1 MLHSRFLRVVV
12 LPALL
17 LLLAGLGLGCYY
29 ETNDDVSITLLLQGS
44 TAAAPVT
51 DLHLYFHGLARL
63 LAALY
68 QHWPTLPWYGLLLYA
83 LLYLAT
89 VLSFAVL
96 DKLLRGRLPG
106 PRITVVLVVFFALAW
121 LEHGLWFNYVRV
133 PVLLAGTALL
143 LAAQRPTRRRILA
156 LALLSLLLAWLIRPS
171 AALLGVAAA
180 GPGALWLAG
189 RRGASLV
196 GGALALLLLA
206 NGGLLLLRTPAGATY
221 RTLDVLKSNLNDYE
235 LYRPVPATPADS
247 LGLQAVAHWALGDS
261 TLVNAGL
268 FRRATRL
275 EAGYFL
281 TQVAPHKALAALSLL
296 GRDYFALLVLLTVGG
311 LLVARSRRYPQ
322 RRRFWLTQLFF
333 GALLAGLAVGLKLPP
348 RLGMPLFS
356 LWTMTTLIYFL
367 RDTRRP
373 LPRLSPVFFG
383 TLALLLI
390 AYAFKTVHRRQVLG
404 REQARGLAVL
414 GPAQAAT
421 QRGAV
426 LVTAGLEAAFKSQS
440 PFQVLQFAP
449 HSVLC
454 LTGWPTLDPS
464 QPALRAR
471 LTGTRA
477 QAPALARLAGQPT
490 TQWWLAPEAVPWLT
504 AYLVGASYQVRL
516 QPPAASLPTAPDL
529 PQPFGVGVARMK

>member
-1 MLHSRFLRVVV
+1 MLNSRFLRVVV

-51 DLHLYFHGLARL
+51 DLHLYFHGLAPL
-63 LAALY
+63 LAGLY
-68 QHWPTLPWYGLLLYA
+68 QSWPTLPWYGLLLYA

-96 DKLLRGRLPG
+96 DKLLRSRLAG
-106 PRITVVLVVFFALAW
+106 QYIVGVLLCFFTLAW

-143 LAAQRPTRRRILA
+143 LAAQRPTRRRVLAVALLA
-156 LALLSLLLAWLIRPS
+156 LALAWLIRPS
-171 AALLGVAAA
+171 AALLGLVAA

-189 RRGASLV
+189 RRGASLA
-196 GGALALLLLA
+196 GGGLALLLLA
-206 NGGLLLLRTPAGATY
+206 NTSLLLVRTPAEATY
-221 RTLDVLKSNLNDYE
+221 RTLDVLKSNVNDYE
-235 LYRPVPATPADS
+235 LFRAAPATPADT

-268 FRRATRL
+268 FRRATRFDTS
-275 EAGYFL
+275 YFL
-281 TQVAPHKALAALSLL
+281 TRAAPGKLLVLGSLL
-296 GRDYFALLVLLTVGG
+296 GRDYFALLVLLAISW

-322 RRRFWLTQLFF
+322 RRSFWLGQLFF
-333 GALLAGLAVGLKLPP
+333 WGLLLGLGLVLKLPP

-356 LWTMTTLIYFL
+356 LWTLTTLIYFL

-373 LPRLSPVFFG
+373 LPRLAPVFFAVL
-383 TLALLLI
+383 TLLLI
-390 AYAFKTVHRRQVLG
+390 AYAFKTVHRRQVL
-404 REQARGLAVL
+404 RQEQERGLAVL
-414 GPAQAAT
+414 LPAQAAT
-421 QRGAV
+421 QQGVV
-426 LVTAGLEAAFKSQS
+426 LVAAGLETAYKSQS

-449 HSVLC
+449 HSVFS

-464 QPALRAR
+464 QPALWAR

-477 QAPALARLAGQPT
+477 LAPALVRLCARPT
-490 TQWWLAPEAVPWLT
+490 TQWWLAPETLPWLS
-504 AYLVGASYQVRL
+504 AYLAAHGWRVSA
-516 QPPAASLPTAPDL
+516 QPRPAGSAPAPNLPRPYA
-529 PQPFGVGVARMK
+529 VGVEKVK